1 MKQKKGYKVS
11 GLSFS
16 RKVVRASASVTKR
29 RNAIHCLTEIDI
41 TEPRRLINEHFTRT
55 GEKLSFTA
63 YIVTCL
69 ARAIAQQPELNSFIS
84 GNRFVVLDDVTIS
97 VLIEREI
104 KGERV
109 PEPVGIHHIQMKSYR
124 QISDEIRQA
133 QASEE
138 KKIGNLTGAGWFSL
152 IPGFLLKL
160 FIRLADRNIA
170 MAKRYGKVAVTAVGM
185 FSSEPAWFIPHGT
198 ATVLLTIGSINRKV
212 VETGGQFQSREHL
225 CITASFDHDIV
236 DGAPAARFISRFSEL
251 VKSGEVIDDK
261 V

>member
-1 MKQKKGYKVS
+1 MKQKNGYTVS
-11 GLSFS
+11 RLSFN
-16 RKVVRASASVTKR
+16 RRVVRASASVTKQ

-41 TEPRRLINEHFTRT
+41 TEPRRIIRENFSKT

-69 ARAIAQQPELNSFIS
+69 SRAIGEQHELNSFIT

-109 PEPVGIHHIQMKSYR
+109 PEPVGIHQAQSKSYR
-124 QISDEIRQA
+124 QINDEIRQA
-133 QASEE
+133 QANEE
-138 KKIGNLTGAGWFSL
+138 NKIGSLTGSGWFGM
-152 IPGFLLKL
+152 IPGFLLKS

-185 FSSEPAWFIPHGT
+185 FSTEAAWFIPHGT
-198 ATVLLTIGSINRKV
+198 ATVLLTIGSINRKA
-212 VETGGQFQSREHL
+212 VEIDGQFLSREHL
-225 CITASFDHDIV
+225 CITVSFDHDIV
-236 DGAPAARFISRFSEL
+236 DGAPATRFMSRLSEL
-251 VKSGEVIDDK
+251 VKSGEVIGGE
-261 V
+261 